1 MTKLTTLDLNPFYRN
16 AIGVDQLF
24 NRIVSQIDQHSN
36 DATNYPPYNIIKTGE
51 DTFEVQVAIAGF
63 NPGEVNVE
71 VRDNNLIVSGEKLDQ
86 ELPDGHEYT
95 HKGISARKFLRTF
108 SLADYVEVVSA
119 TSKNGILSV
128 QLERQVPEAMKP
140 KTIAITYES

>member
-1 MTKLTTLDLNPFYRN
+1 MTKITTLDLNPFYRN
-16 AIGVDQLF
+16 AIGVDNLF
-24 NRIVSQIDQHSN
+24 NRIVNQIDQHSN

-63 NPGEVNVE
+63 NEGEVNVE
-71 VRDNNLIVSGEKLDQ
+71 VRDSNLIVTGEKLDQ

-128 QLERQVPEAMKP
+128 ALERKVPEAMKP
-140 KTIAITYES
+140 KTIAITYNS

>member
-1 MTKLTTLDLNPFYRN
+1 MTKITTLDLDPFYRN

-24 NRIVSQIDQHSN
+24 NRIVNQIDQHSN

-63 NPGEVNVE
+63 NEGEVNVE
-71 VRDNNLIVSGEKLDQ
+71 VRDNNLIVTGEKTDQ
-86 ELPDGHEYT
+86 ELPEGHEYT

-108 SLADYVEVVSA
+108 SLADYVEVVTA

-128 QLERQVPEAMKP
+128 ALERRVPEAMKP
-140 KTIAITYES
+140 KTIAISYES

>member
-16 AIGVDQLF
+16 VIGVDQLF

-51 DTFEVQVAIAGF
+51 DTFEVQVAVAGF

-71 VRDNNLIVSGEKLDQ
+71 VRDNNLIVSGEKLEQ

>member
-1 MTKLTTLDLNPFYRN
+1 MTKITTLDLNPFYRN

-24 NRIVSQIDQHSN
+24 NRIVNQIDQHSN

-51 DTFEVQVAIAGF
+51 DTFEVQIAVAGF

-71 VRDNNLIVSGEKLDQ
+71 VRDNNLIVTGEKIDQ
-86 ELPDGHEYT
+86 ELPEGHEYT

-108 SLADYVEVVSA
+108 SLADYVEVVTA
-119 TSKNGILSV
+119 AAKNGILSI
-128 QLERQVPEAMKP
+128 QLERNVPEAMKP
-140 KTIAITYES
+140 KTIAISYDL

>member
-1 MTKLTTLDLNPFYRN
+1 MTKITTLDLNPFYRN

-24 NRIVSQIDQHSN
+24 NRIVNQIDQHSN
-36 DATNYPPYNIIKTGE
+36 DATHYPPYNIIKTGE

-63 NPGEVNVE
+63 NEGEVNVE
-71 VRDNNLIVSGEKLDQ
+71 VRDNNLIVTGERFEQ
-86 ELPDGHEYT
+86 ELPEGYEYT

-108 SLADYVEVVSA
+108 SLADYVEVASA
-119 TSKNGILSV
+119 SSKNGILSV
-128 QLERQVPEAMKP
+128 QLERKIPEAMKP

>member
-1 MTKLTTLDLNPFYRN
+1 MTKITTLDLNPFYRN

-24 NRIVSQIDQHSN
+24 NRIVNQIDQHSN

-63 NPGEVNVE
+63 NEGEVNVE
-71 VRDNNLIVSGEKLDQ
+71 VRDNNLIVTGEKTDQ
-86 ELPDGHEYT
+86 ELPEGHEYT

-108 SLADYVEVVSA
+108 SLADYVEVVTA

-128 QLERQVPEAMKP
+128 ALERRVPEAMKP
-140 KTIAITYES
+140 KTIAISYES

>member
-1 MTKLTTLDLNPFYRN
+1 MTKITTLDLNPFYRN

-24 NRIVSQIDQHSN
+24 NRIINQIDHHSN

-51 DTFEVQVAIAGF
+51 DTFEVQVATAGF

-71 VRDNNLIVSGEKLDQ
+71 IRDSNLIVSGEQLSK
-86 ELPDGHEYT
+86 ELPEGHEYT
-95 HKGISARKFLRTF
+95 HKGISARSFLRTF

-128 QLERQVPEAMKP
+128 QLERKVPEAMKP
-140 KTIAITYES
+140 KTIAISYES

>member
-1 MTKLTTLDLNPFYRN
+1 MTKITTLDLNPFYRN

-24 NRIVSQIDQHSN
+24 NRIVNQIDQHSN

-63 NPGEVNVE
+63 NEGEVNVE
-71 VRDNNLIVSGEKLDQ
+71 VRDNNLIVTGEKTDQ

-108 SLADYVEVVSA
+108 SLADYVEVVTA

-128 QLERQVPEAMKP
+128 ALERKVPEAMKP
-140 KTIAITYES
+140 KTIAISYES

>member
-51 DTFEVQVAIAGF
+51 DTFEVQVAVAGF

-71 VRDNNLIVSGEKLDQ
+71 VRDNNLIVSGEKLEQ

-108 SLADYVEVVSA
+108 SLADYVEVVLA

-140 KTIAITYES
+140 KTIAISYES

>member
-1 MTKLTTLDLNPFYRN
+1 MTKITTLDLNPFYRN

-24 NRIVSQIDQHSN
+24 NRIVNQIDQHSN
-36 DATNYPPYNIIKTGE
+36 DATHYPPYNIIKTGE

-63 NPGEVNVE
+63 NEGEVNVE
-71 VRDNNLIVSGEKLDQ
+71 VRDNNLIVTGERFEQ
-86 ELPDGHEYT
+86 ELPEGYEYT

-108 SLADYVEVVSA
+108 SLADYVEVASA
-119 TSKNGILSV
+119 SSKNGILSV
-128 QLERQVPEAMKP
+128 QLERKITEAMKP

>member
-51 DTFEVQVAIAGF
+51 DTFEVQVAVAGF

-71 VRDNNLIVSGEKLDQ
+71 VRDNNLIVSGEKLEQ